1 VGLTIAVAWPP
12 GVVGRPAAWRSAVW
26 FLQDN
31 WALGLPF
38 LALALGVF
46 AWRSNGRDAG
56 TRRATTP
63 EYAPPDD
70 LAPAEAGVLVSERAH
85 PSDVVA
91 TIVDL
96 AVRGYMR
103 IEPVARADDEPD
115 FLLRRLKPIAGDP
128 AIRPFELYVLG
139 KLFGTD
145 WRLNGRLLSEVRRD
159 YDTVFPPI
167 RDEMYRGMVKRRFF
181 PTSPDKV
188 RRIWLGLGLGILA
201 AAAIVYAL
209 PPSWAGYRSGALALG
224 LALSGL
230 VIAAFSPLMPRK
242 TWDGAR
248 AMVRVQGFREF
259 LERAEKDRLERMPA
273 DTLHRWLP
281 WAIALGVTERWI
293 WRFDGLPVGA
303 PGWLGVGADFSLRR
317 YERSVAGFSRRLQE
331 AITTTRRGGGR
342 GSRGSGISGDSPDEG
357 RDRGGGGT
365 F

>member
-1 VGLTIAVAWPP
+1 
-12 GVVGRPAAWRSAVW
+12 VVGRPAAWRSAVW

-31 WALGLPF
+31 WPLGLPF
-38 LALALGVF
+38 LALALAVF
-46 AWRSNGRDAG
+46 AWRSYGRDPG
-56 TRRATTP
+56 SRRSIKP

-103 IEPVARADDEPD
+103 IEPVTRADDEPD
-115 FLLRRLKPIAGDP
+115 FLFRRLKPILGDP
-128 AIRPFELYVLG
+128 AIRPFELFVLT
-139 KLFGTD
+139 KLFDTD
-145 WRLNGRLLSEVRRD
+145 LRLNARLLAEIRQD
-159 YDTVFPPI
+159 YDNVFPPI
-167 RDEMYRGMVKRRFF
+167 RDEMYRTMVKRRLF
-181 PTSPDKV
+181 PTSPDSV

-248 AMVRVQGFREF
+248 AMERVQGFREF

-273 DTLHRWLP
+273 DTLHRWLA

-293 WRFDGLPVGA
+293 WRFEGLPVDAPAWYAGGA
-303 PGWLGVGADFSLRR
+303 EFSLRG
-317 YERSVAGFSRRLQE
+317 YERSVAGFTRKIQE
-331 AITTTRRGGGR
+331 AMTTTRRGAGRDCDGTALSGR
-342 GSRGSGISGDSPDEG
+342 GSGQAG
-357 RDRGGGGT
+357 RSDGAVV
-365 F
+365 